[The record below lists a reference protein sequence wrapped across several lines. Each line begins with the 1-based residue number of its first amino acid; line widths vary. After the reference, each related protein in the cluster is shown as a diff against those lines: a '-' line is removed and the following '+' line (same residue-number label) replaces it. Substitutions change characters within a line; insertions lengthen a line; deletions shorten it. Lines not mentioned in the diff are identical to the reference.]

1 MNRNEI
7 ISQYEIS
14 KPGYGDG
21 YNVSLKLADDLLLV
35 GFISNKEDAAIRIEQ
50 IREFGNAESNYH
62 IYEMEE
68 EESFYFMLS
77 MNGSMSRENILASS
91 DMFDSRSELESI
103 IKNVV
108 RESQTTRIIDS
119 TEV

>member
-21 YNVSLKLADDLLLV
+21 YNASLKLADDSLLV
-35 GFISNKEDAAIRIEQ
+35 GFISNKEDAAIRIEK
-50 IREFGNAESNYH
+50 IREFGNAESNYL

-68 EESFYFMLS
+68 EASFYFILS
-77 MNGSMSRENILASS
+77 MSGSMSRENILASS

-108 RESQTTRIIDS
+108 RESQTTRIIDA